1 MSDAI
6 VIEEEGTVQKV
17 TVSVD
22 ISHTYIGDLR
32 VELFTPA
39 AKQTILHNRT
49 GRSQDN
55 LIMTYD
61 SEFTAALAALA
72 GQSVKGNWI
81 LRVTD
86 LAGRDVGKLNKW
98 SLKLAYLG

>member
-1 MSDAI
+1 M
-6 VIEEEGTVQKV
+6 
-17 TVSVD
+17 
-22 ISHTYIGDLR
+22 R
-32 VELFTPA
+32 VEFFTPA

-55 LIMTYD
+55 LIMSYD
-61 SEFTAALAALA
+61 SEFTTALAALA

-86 LAGRDVGKLNKW
+86 LEGRDVGKLNKW
-98 SLKLAYLG
+98 SLKLTYSG